1 VNTGPSVKERY
12 SMHSLL
18 ASDISGQTMPKPS
31 RPDIPQTA
39 DTIARAK
46 ADCEAARDE
55 ARRTTGLEIGPDGFA
70 RLPLGSCL
78 DDIEHLI
85 DVHGL
90 RAFLAAA
97 AKAAAMRHIVMH
109 FRETDRVASL
119 LEGGK

>member
-1 VNTGPSVKERY
+1 MHILTAADIPGQSV
-12 SMHSLL
+12 M
-18 ASDISGQTMPKPS
+18 AKPP

-70 RLPLGSCL
+70 RLPQGSCL
-78 DDIEHLI
+78 SDIEHLI

-97 AKAAAMRHIVMH
+97 AKAAAGRHILVN

>member
-1 VNTGPSVKERY
+1 
-12 SMHSLL
+12 MHSLI
-18 ASDISGQTMPKPS
+18 APDSPGQTMPKRS
-31 RPDIPQTA
+31 KPDIPQTS
-39 DTIARAK
+39 DSIARAK

-70 RLPLGSCL
+70 RLPQGSCL

-90 RAFLAAA
+90 RAFLGAA
-97 AKAAAMRHIVMH
+97 AKAAAGRHIVVS
-109 FRETDRVASL
+109 FRDTDRVASL